1 MLSCGD
7 FTFALLDLS
16 HIYYPNMLKLGV
28 AVNKGSINEFIK
40 VLNQILHVI
49 LKIYKLGLFS
59 FQALL
64 SIAYNDDFPSQT
76 Y

>member
-1 MLSCGD
+1 
-7 FTFALLDLS
+7 
-16 HIYYPNMLKLGV
+16 MLKFGV
-28 AVNKGSINEFIK
+28 VVNKGSINEFIK
-40 VLNQILHVI
+40 VLYQILYRLI
-49 LKIYKLGLFS
+49 LKIYQLGLFS